1 MPQKVNTNEHNHIK
15 NEKKRYGEQII
26 CAAGSPNS
34 GHVKTTRTLT
44 RKSSLLTAPF
54 QCPSQQQPLCYMY
67 HCSLGC

>member
-1 MPQKVNTNEHNHIK
+1 SAYSSPRCNA
-15 NEKKRYGEQII
+15 QII